1 MKTGY
6 KYKKVYIY
14 YVLYTFSILCM
25 LCMSFPVKEF
35 KEILLYIFLAI
46 CVMLIPILLGP
57 YVFPFLKS
65 FPGIADITL
74 EELTNYFL
82 QSFLVIVIAL
92 RLFIFWYSQNLPLI
106 SLAIDCNQS
115 KTQKIIKSLI
125 AFVPLRL
132 NKPKKEEKPPNLESW
147 LHGYFLFFIPTI

>member
-14 YVLYTFSILCM
+14 YVLYTFSIS
-25 LCMSFPVKEF
+25 CMSFPVKEF

-82 QSFLVIVIAL
+82 QSFLAIVIAL
-92 RLFIFWYSQNLPLI
+92 RLFNIFWYRQNLPLI

-125 AFVPLRL
+125 VFVPLTL

-147 LHGYFLFFIPTI
+147 LHGYFLSFIPTI